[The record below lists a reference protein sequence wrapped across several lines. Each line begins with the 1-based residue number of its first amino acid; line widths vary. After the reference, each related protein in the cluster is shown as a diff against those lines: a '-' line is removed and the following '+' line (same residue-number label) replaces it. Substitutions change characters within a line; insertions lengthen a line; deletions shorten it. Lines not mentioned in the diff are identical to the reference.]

1 MEYVKYLIAPIICA
15 LIGWFT
21 NYMAIKMLFHPRKP
35 VKILGWT
42 LQGVFPG
49 RRKELAASLAAMV
62 EKELVSRGDIREMI
76 SSPEFSAGFSKAL
89 NDHLHEF
96 VSTKL
101 TSLHPMLA
109 VFMNGESVESIKKL
123 LTRETGKHL
132 PRLLNSISAHLEKSM
147 DIKTMVQDRIE
158 QFSMDKLEQILFG
171 IMKKELRFIELMGAV
186 LGFAIGIFQS
196 VFIFLL

>member
-1 MEYVKYLIAPIICA
+1 MEYVKYLIAPFICA

-21 NYMAIKMLFHPRKP
+21 NYMAIRMLFHPRKP

-62 EKELVSRGDIREMI
+62 EKELVSRGDIRKMI
-76 SSPEFSAGFSKAL
+76 CSPEFSARFSKAL

-96 VSTKL
+96 ASTKL
-101 TSLHPMLA
+101 ATLHPMLA
-109 VFMNGESVESIKKL
+109 MFMNGETVESIKNL

-132 PRLLNSISAHLEKSM
+132 PRLLNTISAHLEKSL
-147 DIKTMVQDRIE
+147 DIKSMVQDRIE
-158 QFSMDKLEQILFG
+158 QFSMDKLEMILLG

-196 VFIFLL
+196 LFIFLL